1 MEDIAEDVNGVPS
14 TIDIINQL
22 RKGELLFE
30 TVERIS
36 STEYN
41 AITAYID
48 DIDGSPIEWK
58 SISSDRKHCLIGN
71 DLGVQLINPT

>member
-1 MEDIAEDVNGVPS
+1 MPIYDARTLRRMEDIAEDVNGVPS

-30 TVERIS
+30 TVERVS

-58 SISSDRKHCLIGN
+58 SISLIASI
-71 DLGVQLINPT
+71 V